1 MIPVQEAFDI
11 LRGNVPDAI
20 VEEAELRDALG
31 RVLAEDID
39 SGIAM
44 PPFDKSAMD
53 GFAVRGDDESER
65 FEIVETIAAGAV
77 PQKEIGLGQC
87 ARIMTG
93 AMLPR
98 GADKVVM
105 VEHTEE
111 KDGFMTVTKKEP
123 PRNICYLGEDIQ
135 IGDRV
140 LDAGMRLG
148 PAEIGVLASMGRAS
162 ANVYRRP
169 VVGML
174 TTGSEIVEPG
184 HRLLEG
190 QIYNSN
196 AYSIGAQVEA
206 MGCKPIYRG
215 IAVDEPELIAKDL
228 AALFDAVD
236 VVVISGGVSMGTF
249 DYVPDI
255 LKELGGTIH
264 FSKVAVKPG
273 KPTVFGTRG
282 RKVFFGLPGNPVS
295 TFVIFEV
302 FVKPFLYRMMG
313 HPFQP
318 LFMRGEMKT
327 AFRRKKAK
335 RTAFIPVS
343 YKDGLVEPVIYHGS
357 AHLHA
362 LTRADGLLEVPAGQ
376 NEIAEGSVVHVRQF

>member
-1 MIPVQEAFDI
+1 MIPVQQAFEI
-11 LRGNVPDAI
+11 LRDHVPSTI
-20 VEEAELRDALG
+20 VEEVAVREALG

-39 SGIAM
+39 SPIAM

-53 GFAVRGDDESER
+53 GFAVRADDTSER

-77 PQKEIGLGQC
+77 PQKEIGTGQC

-98 GADKVVM
+98 GADKVVI
-105 VEHTEE
+105 VEVTEE
-111 KDGFMTVTKKEP
+111 QDGFMTVAKQEP
-123 PRNICYLGEDIQ
+123 SRNICYLGEDIQ

-140 LDAGMRLG
+140 LDTGSHLG
-148 PAEIGVLASMGRAS
+148 PAEIGVLASMGRAT
-162 ANVYRRP
+162 AKVFRRP
-169 VVGML
+169 VVGIL

-184 HRLLEG
+184 NALDEG

-196 AYSIGAQVEA
+196 AYSIGSQVAA

-215 IAVDEPELIAKDL
+215 IAVDEPELIARDL

-249 DYVPDI
+249 DYVPKI
-255 LKELGGTIH
+255 LDQLGGVIL

-313 HPFQP
+313 HEFQP

-327 AFRRKKAK
+327 AYRRKKAG

-343 YKDGLVEPVIYHGS
+343 YRGGVIEPAIYHGS

-362 LTRADGLLEVPAGQ
+362 LTKANGLLEVPAGV
-376 NEIAEGSVVHVRQF
+376 NEIPEGSVVNVRQF

>member
-1 MIPVQEAFDI
+1 MIPVQEAYDI
-11 LRGNVPDAI
+11 LRGNVPPAI

-39 SGIAM
+39 SAIAM

-77 PQKEIGLGQC
+77 PQKEIGPGQC

-111 KDGFMTVTKKEP
+111 KDGFMTVARQDS

-140 LDAGMRLG
+140 LDAGMKLG

-162 ANVYRRP
+162 AKVYRRP

-249 DYVPDI
+249 DYVPEI
-255 LKELGGTIH
+255 LEELGGKIH

-302 FVKPFLYRMMG
+302 FVKRFLYRMMG
-313 HPFQP
+313 HQFQP

-343 YKDGLVEPVIYHGS
+343 YKDGMVEPVSYHGS

-362 LTRADGLLEVPAGQ
+362 LTRADGILEVPAGV
-376 NEIAEGSVVHVRQF
+376 NEISEGSVVYVRQF